1 MVIAVVVV
9 VIPMLGLLPRNP
21 ATAIVVGIELVLVNM
36 ISQFCSKCVVF
47 LAVLALLCLY

>member
-21 ATAIVVGIELVLVNM
+21 ATAIVVGIDLVLVNI
-36 ISQFCSKCVVF
+36 ISNRVVF